1 MEKQSE
7 PGDQPLH
14 IKVRKSML
22 DKGLKSQRIQK
33 ELKMG
38 RSLVSMALTGKRVA
52 ALERIAKFVDAYP
65 ANGTSS
71 RKASREKQATE

>member
-1 MEKQSE
+1 MENQ
-7 PGDQPLH
+7 PDAIDQPLH

-52 ALERIAKFVDAYP
+52 ALERIAEFVDAYP
-65 ANGTSS
+65 ANGSSS
-71 RKASREKQATE
+71 RKAPREKQATQ